1 MEREGAPMSRRVSEI
16 LTQRGGSTAIE
27 YSLIAGLISIAII
40 LGVTTIGTT
49 ISANF
54 FGPIVGAL

>member
-1 MEREGAPMSRRVSEI
+1 MAPNALRMVAER
-16 LTQRGGSTAIE
+16 RGTTAIE
-27 YSLIAGLISIAII
+27 YSLIAGLISIAIVAG
-40 LGVTTIGTT
+40 LTTIGTT

>member
-1 MEREGAPMSRRVSEI
+1 MPRDVSGMLAERCGA
-16 LTQRGGSTAIE
+16 TAIE
-27 YSLIAGLISIAII
+27 YSLIAGLISIII
-40 LGVTTIGTT
+40 VASLAAIGTT

>member
-1 MEREGAPMSRRVSEI
+1 MSRYGCRI
-16 LTQRGGSTAIE
+16 LAQDGGTTAIE

-40 LGVTTIGTT
+40 TCLTVIGTT